1 MEVRIAIS
9 VIANFLIVAGLI
21 AYGLR
26 LFADY
31 HARGRWAK
39 NMTALLAGSGMLTL
53 AFALVITPDNA
64 AVIML
69 IARTKAHMV
78 FLIAS
83 TILLLAAICA
93 FGIITH
99 WKPGRLW
106 HERQIAK
113 GLQDELPKIQ

>member
-1 MEVRIAIS
+1 MELGIAVS

-64 AVIML
+64 AVILL

-78 FLIAS
+78 FLVAS

-93 FGIITH
+93 FGIITY
-99 WKPGRLW
+99 WKPGRL
-106 HERQIAK
+106 HRERQIEK

>member
-1 MEVRIAIS
+1 MELRIAIS

-64 AVIML
+64 AVILL

-99 WKPGRLW
+99 AKPGRL
-106 HERQIAK
+106 HREREIER
-113 GLQDELPKIQ
+113 GLQDELPNIQ